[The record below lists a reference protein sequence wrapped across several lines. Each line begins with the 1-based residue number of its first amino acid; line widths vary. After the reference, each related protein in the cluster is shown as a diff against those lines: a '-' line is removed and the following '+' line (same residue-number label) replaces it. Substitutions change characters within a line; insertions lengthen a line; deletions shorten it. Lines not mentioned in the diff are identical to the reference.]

1 MTGKSF
7 FYTYSVA
14 HPRTGKTT
22 GAVFG
27 LIHAESQEAA
37 QKELFLNMGINGYAL
52 QIFEVTEQNAEAYIG
67 IPSGE
72 LLSVNTT

>member
-1 MTGKSF
+1 
-7 FYTYSVA
+7 
-14 HPRTGKTT
+14 
-22 GAVFG
+22 